1 MRCYHKLLRISYRG
15 HVTNEE
21 VHVKIQQAIGPRE
34 DFLTIAKRCKLQWYG
49 HASRSSDLVKTISQ
63 GTVKWGR
70 RQGRQKKRGENN
82 IRELAGVEF
91 AKSQRAEENREKW
104 KKLLVK
110 LFVVPQRP
118 SRLRDR

>member
-1 MRCYHKLLRISYRG
+1 MQTAVVWSCLLSL
-15 HVTNEE
+15 
-21 VHVKIQQAIGPRE
+21 A
-34 DFLTIAKRCKLQWYG
+34 
-49 HASRSSDLVKTISQ
+49 KTILQ